1 MSQENSRKSSDCI
14 ILVLQELLQ
23 ITKKERNIPNN
34 CYETSSTINPSMRQ
48 MAQERKAQANLMF
61 KALHKNPKENSSK
74 QNSEAHKKI
83 METNHFSHV

>member
-1 MSQENSRKSSDCI
+1 
-14 ILVLQELLQ
+14 
-23 ITKKERNIPNN
+23 
-34 CYETSSTINPSMRQ
+34 MRQ